1 MALENLQLTN
11 SFLGKMTVQ
20 PLLELL
26 IKETSIPE
34 MKCQQKNE
42 EKKKQMRKMEI
53 DGLNL

>member
-1 MALENLQLTN
+1 
-11 SFLGKMTVQ
+11 MTVQ

-42 EKKKQMRKMEI
+42 GKKKKKQMRKMEI
-53 DGLNL
+53 DSLNL